1 MRETWK
7 HRNRRK
13 HSQQWE
19 EHASCTQKPR
29 QETPTVRSVVPW
41 HPFKQSINIKD
52 APISDQISFYRF
64 YQWILCCCCICSKVK
79 WCNRWDGCSSTSKA
93 STDPISS
100 AISWRQ
106 RTVQN
111 CVFGR
116 LKERWERAKPCR
128 AQPSAGSRR
137 RNEWCSDKTQSK
149 ESSRPNRKTTHENV
163 QELAYLKKNNAK
175 KKKKK
180 LLFSMNGFMR
190 TLQNISQLGQYMK
203 CKYYL

>member
-19 EHASCTQKPR
+19 EHASYTQKPR
-29 QETPTVRSVVPW
+29 QESLTVRSAVPR
-41 HPFKQSINIKD
+41 HPFKQSININD
-52 APISDQISFYRF
+52 APISDQISFFKNRF
-64 YQWILCCCCICSKVK
+64 YQWILCCCLFSSKVK
-79 WCNRWDGCSSTSKA
+79 WCNRWGGCRSTSKA

-100 AISWRQ
+100 AISRGQ
-106 RTVQN
+106 RTVQS

-116 LKERWERAKPCR
+116 LKERWEGAKPCR

-149 ESSRPNRKTTHENV
+149 EGSRPNRKTENV
-163 QELAYLKKNNAK
+163 QGVA
-175 KKKKK
+175 
-180 LLFSMNGFMR
+180 
-190 TLQNISQLGQYMK
+190 
-203 CKYYL
+203 